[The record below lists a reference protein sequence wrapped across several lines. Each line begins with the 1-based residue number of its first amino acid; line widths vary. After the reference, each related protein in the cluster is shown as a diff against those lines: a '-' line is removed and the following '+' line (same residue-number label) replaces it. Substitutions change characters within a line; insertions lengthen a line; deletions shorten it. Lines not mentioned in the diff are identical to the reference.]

1 MAKKE
6 IVVASDAAE
15 FWWLVFLEGLMAL
28 LVGWLLLS
36 RPVVTTLF
44 LIQFLGLYWLMVGI
58 LDVVRALVEKEGSP
72 RVWQMFGGVVGV
84 MAGLFVLN
92 NPIFAGVVT
101 QAMLMWIIA
110 FTFIF
115 NGLLQIFL
123 GNREHDAGAWN
134 RSWGSFFVGTFY
146 IVFGLLILSLP
157 FLTTVAIM
165 VVVSALLA
173 IVGGVGMMVFAFRL
187 RKEVRK

>member
-6 IVVASDAAE
+6 VVVASDATR

-28 LVGWLLLS
+28 FVGWWLLS

-44 LIQFLGLYWLMVGI
+44 LIQFLGLYWLMVGV
-58 LDVVRALVEKEGSP
+58 LDVVRALVEKEGNQ
-72 RVWQMFGGVVGV
+72 RVWQMFGGVVGL
-84 MAGLFVLN
+84 MAGLFILN

-101 QAMLMWIIA
+101 PAMLMWIIA

-115 NGLLQIFL
+115 NGVLQIFL
-123 GNREHDAGAWN
+123 GNREHDTGARN
-134 RSWGSFFVGTFY
+134 RSWGSFFVGIFY

-157 FLTTVAIM
+157 LLTTVAIM
-165 VVVSALLA
+165 VLVSAMLA
-173 IVGGVGMMVFAFRL
+173 IVGGVGMMVFSFQL
-187 RKEVRK
+187 RKEIRK